1 MIGPSGRGRR
11 GSQLST
17 FLAVTTA
24 LMFIA
29 HLPSI
34 PTAAQASLRADRP
47 NILILVSDDQPL
59 SLFTRKLMPSVFSHV
74 VDQGVRFERFYV
86 NSSVCCPSRAEIL
99 TGLNEQHTGV
109 DDNGAPLLR
118 PTIVESLDE
127 LGYRTVLSGKYLNS
141 HPCAVPRPEFDA
153 WLCQALGPPSGYSL
167 TDPTLNLNGVWTHYT
182 GYTTEIEADYLI
194 DAIDAGGQGEP
205 FFAMFT
211 PPSPHLPANDDRY
224 ASMPVPWTHP
234 PSFDENTGDKPFYMR
249 RGPLTSGEITRADA
263 RHATMARAV
272 RALDDSIGR
281 ILEAIA
287 SSQRETLVFF
297 LSDNGFLLGEHRRWA
312 KMVPYEESVH
322 MPLAVRFPAMV
333 PQTAAFRSPAL
344 TSNIDIAPTIADV
357 LDIPWGA
364 DGRSLVPLLEQ
375 KVQTVHDAVLINWC
389 EGVHT
394 CAGNK
399 LSHAFLEPELSIPSY
414 FGAVTDR
421 YKYVEYR
428 TGERE
433 LYDLRSDPDELTN
446 RAGDP
451 RWASVQD
458 GMAATLAGLTDLP
471 RPATTIVTG
480 PRGPEDARAFLVRYF
495 TQSRFGSYEC
505 RLSRNGVIGA
515 WSECDGQQAR
525 IGPLRDG
532 DYIFVVRGTDE
543 RGRTDATPA
552 TRSFS
557 VQTLGP
563 AVTITDGPAVHLRSR
578 TVDFRF
584 SSAAASS
591 LQCRVGL
598 WPASTSWSPCYGG
611 SAVVG
616 PLADGVWAFE
626 VRGLSGDMATTPPA
640 LWLFQVD
647 NVGPRMVFDAKPAAT
662 TTSRSAYFRFRPNE
676 PTVGTV
682 ECSLDGGAAVD
693 CGRLWF
699 KATGLTAG
707 THEFAVKARDELGI
721 VGSTSYTWTVRS

>member
-1 MIGPSGRGRR
+1 VAA
-11 GSQLST
+11 T
-17 FLAVTTA
+17 VAVTI
-24 LMFIA
+24 MG
-29 HLPSI
+29 HPPSS
-34 PTAAQASLRADRP
+34 PTAPRLSLPADRP

-59 SLFTRKLMPSVFSHV
+59 SMFTRRLMPSVFSKV
-74 VDQGVRFERFYV
+74 VDHGVRFDRFYV

-109 DDNGAPLLR
+109 DDNGAPLMR

-153 WLCQALGPPSGYSL
+153 WLCQAQGPPSGYSL
-167 TDPTLNLNGVWTHYT
+167 TDPTLNLNGVWTQYT
-182 GYTTEIEADYLI
+182 GYTTEIEADFLI
-194 DAIDAGGQGEP
+194 DAIAGREEP

-234 PSFDENTGDKPFYMR
+234 PSFDEDTMHGDKPFYMR
-249 RGPLTSGEITRADA
+249 REPLTAGEILRADA
-263 RHATMARAV
+263 RHATMSRAV

-281 ILEAIA
+281 ILDATAA
-287 SSQRETLVFF
+287 SQQETLVFF

-322 MPLAVRFPAMV
+322 MPFAVRFPAIV
-333 PQTAAFRSPAL
+333 PRSAPFRSAAL
-344 TSNIDIAPTIADV
+344 TSNIDITPTIADV
-357 LDIPWGA
+357 LDIPWNA
-364 DGRSLVPLLEQ
+364 DGRSLVPLLKQRSE
-375 KVQTVHDAVLINWC
+375 TIHDAVLINWC
-389 EGVHT
+389 EGVHS

-433 LYDLRSDPDELTN
+433 LYDLRSDPDELSN

-451 RWASVQD
+451 AWVSVQD
-458 GMAATLAGLTDLP
+458 RMAATLSGLTDLP
-471 RPATTIVTG
+471 RPDTTIVTG
-480 PRGPEDARAFLVRYF
+480 PAGAQDARAFLFRYF
-495 TQSRFGSYEC
+495 TQSRSGSYEC
-505 RLSRNGVIGA
+505 RLDRNGVIGA
-515 WSECDGQQAR
+515 WSDCDGQQAR
-525 IGPLRDG
+525 IGPVRDG
-532 DYIFVVRGTDE
+532 DYTFGVRGTDE

-557 VQTLGP
+557 VHTLGP
-563 AVTITDGPAVHLRSR
+563 SVRITEGPAVHLRSR

-584 SSAAASS
+584 SSATASS

-598 WPASTSWSPCYGG
+598 WPAGTPWSACDEG
-611 SAVVG
+611 SAAVG

-626 VRGLSGDMATTPPA
+626 VRGFADGLATDPPA
-640 LWLFQVD
+640 LWLFQID
-647 NVGPRMVFDAKPAAT
+647 NVGPRMIFDAKPAAT

-676 PTVGTV
+676 PTVGAV
-682 ECSLDGGAAVD
+682 RCSLDGGAPID

-699 KATGLTAG
+699 KATGLAAG
-707 THEFAVKARDELGI
+707 THDLTVTARDELDI
-721 VGSTSYTWTVRS
+721 VGTTTYTWTVRA